1 MFHKLWSII
10 RDEVSGAAA
19 ARAVAE
25 IARFHRIQ
33 ASPGFR
39 QAAEW
44 VCGQISHSLVAGITS
59 FPADPDV
66 HFWGAASFQEWNARA
81 ATLHLIEPADQ
92 ARKLADFRD
101 LPLHLVARS
110 LPFDGEAEVVVLEK
124 GEEEAEY
131 EGKDLAGKVVLA
143 RGNVRRVHDL
153 AVVRRGAVGLIY
165 DGMAEQE
172 PVRPAWALPDA
183 VQYTSF
189 WWQGQEPRGF
199 GFALSPR
206 QGEALRRLAREHTLR
221 VRVHVDADLYSGW
234 LEVAET
240 FIPGATDEEIVLVAH
255 LCHPQPSANDNA
267 SGAAALLETARA
279 LAALVE
285 RGELQP
291 PRRTIRF
298 LWVPEITG
306 SMAYLAFSE
315 GLIPC
320 MVAGLNLD
328 MVGEDQDQCGS
339 SLLVES
345 PPDALPSFAGA
356 LLARMRDLLLPEVK
370 TFGGVGGYPLFRTAD
385 VPFSG
390 GSDHYVFSDPSV
402 GVPMPMLIQWPDR
415 FYHTSADTP
424 DRVDPKMLARV
435 AALSGLYAYWLA
447 QAGEQEAR
455 WLARELSAR
464 FRQRVLAELQAA
476 VTEAEGE
483 SGPGREEVRQR
494 LEYRI
499 ARHREALESVRRL
512 APVDVSPWQ
521 SADADFAVQ
530 EYRRVADDLPDRPAP
545 AAPEVEGT
553 DWVPRRRFRGPLHP
567 EEEVARRDAATR
579 DRWWEFQQRLRKT
592 ASALPTLAEY
602 WADGHRT
609 VGEIAALVRHET
621 GVEATALIAEYFR
634 WLADLGLVDGADL
647 TSPPPPAAVAAKPLG
662 EG

>member
-1 MFHKLWSII
+1 MFQKLWSLI
-10 RDEVSGAAA
+10 RDEVSGTAA
-19 ARAVAE
+19 ARAVAD

-44 VCGQISHSLVAGITS
+44 VCEEANRAGLAAGITA
-59 FPADPDV
+59 FPADATTR
-66 HFWGAASFQEWNARA
+66 FWGAASFQEWDARA

-92 ARKLADFRD
+92 ARKLADFRN

-110 LPFDGEAEVVVLEK
+110 LPFDGQAEVVVLEK

-131 EGKDLAGKVVLA
+131 EGKDLAGKIVLA

-172 PVRPAWALPDA
+172 PVRPAWDLPDA
-183 VQYTSF
+183 VQYTAF
-189 WWQGQEPRGF
+189 WWYGPEPHGF
-199 GFALSPR
+199 GFAIPPR
-206 QGEALRRLAREHTLR
+206 RGEALRRLAREQTLR
-221 VRVHVDADLYSGW
+221 VHAHVDASLYTGW
-234 LEVAET
+234 LEVVEA
-240 FIPGATDEEIVLVAH
+240 FIPGETEEEIILVAH

-279 LAALVE
+279 LAAQIE
-285 RGELQP
+285 RGELSP

-306 SMAYLAFSE
+306 SMAWLSAQEGHIPYL
-315 GLIPC
+315 
-320 MVAGLNLD
+320 VAGLNLD
-328 MVGEDQDQCGS
+328 MVGQDQDQCGS

-345 PPDALPSFAGA
+345 PPEALPSFTGA
-356 LLARMRDLLLPEVK
+356 LLARLRDLLLSEVK

-390 GSDHYVFSDPSV
+390 GSDHSVFSDPSV

-415 FYHTSADTP
+415 YYHTSADTP
-424 DRVDPKMLARV
+424 DRVDPKMLGRV

-447 QAGEQEAR
+447 QAGEREAR
-455 WLARELSAR
+455 WLAQELSAR
-464 FRQRVLAELQAA
+464 FRRRVIAELQAA
-476 VTEAEGE
+476 LTEADEGT
-483 SGPGREEVRQR
+483 GIGREEARCR

-521 SADADFAVQ
+521 TADADFALR
-530 EYRRVADDLPDRPAP
+530 EYRRAADDLPDRPAP
-545 AAPEVEGT
+545 APPEVEGANQ
-553 DWVPRRRFRGPLHP
+553 VPRRRFRGPLHP
-567 EEEVARRDAATR
+567 EQEVARRDATTR
-579 DRWWEFQQRLRKT
+579 DRWWEFQGRVRKT
-592 ASALPTLAEY
+592 ASVLPNLAEY

-609 VGEIAALVRHET
+609 VAEIAAMIRYET
-621 GVEATALIAEYFR
+621 GLEATPFVAEYFR
-634 WLADLGLVDGADL
+634 WLADLGLV
-647 TSPPPPAAVAAKPLG
+647 
-662 EG
+662 EW

>member
-1 MFHKLWSII
+1 MFHKLWSLIC
-10 RDEVSGAAA
+10 DEVSGTAA

-39 QAAEW
+39 RAAEW
-44 VCGQISHSLVAGITS
+44 VCQEAARAGLAAGINS
-59 FPADPDV
+59 FPADRTT
-66 HFWGAASFQEWNARA
+66 HFWGAASFQEWEARA

-131 EGKDLAGKVVLA
+131 EGRDLSGKVVLA

-165 DGMAEQE
+165 DGMAEHE

-189 WWQGQEPRGF
+189 WWQRQEPRGF
-199 GFALSPR
+199 GFALTPR
-206 QGEALRRLAREHTLR
+206 QGEGLRRLAREQTLR
-221 VRVHVDADLYSGW
+221 VRVHVDTSLYDGS
-234 LEVAET
+234 LEVVEA
-240 FIPGATDEEIVLVAH
+240 FIPGESDEEILLVAH

-267 SGAAALLETARA
+267 SGAAALLEAARA
-279 LAALVE
+279 LAALIA
-285 RGELQP
+285 RGELSP

-306 SMAYLAFSE
+306 ALAWLATNESH
-315 GLIPC
+315 IPRL
-320 MVAGLNLD
+320 VAGLNLD
-328 MVGEDQDQCGS
+328 MVGQDQEQCGS

-345 PPDALPSFAGA
+345 PPHALSSFAGV
-356 LLARMRDLLLPEVK
+356 LLARLRDLLLPEVK

-385 VPFSG
+385 VPFGG
-390 GSDHYVFSDPSV
+390 GSDHAIFSDPSV
-402 GVPMPMLIQWPDR
+402 GVPMPMLVQWPDR

-424 DRVDPKMLARV
+424 DRVDPKMLGRV

-447 QAGEQEAR
+447 QAGEREAL

-464 FRQRVLAELQAA
+464 FRRGVIGDLQAA
-476 VTEAEGE
+476 LTEADEDAA
-483 SGPGREEVRQR
+483 PGREEVRRR
-494 LEYRI
+494 LEYQVGC
-499 ARHREALESVRRL
+499 HREALESVRRL
-512 APVDVSPWQ
+512 APVDVSPYQ
-521 SADADFAVQ
+521 AADADFAAQ
-530 EYRRVADDLPDRPAP
+530 EYRRVAGDLPDRPVP
-545 AAPEVEGT
+545 ALPEVEELG
-553 DWVPRRRFRGPLHP
+553 WAPRRLVRGPAQP
-567 EEEVARRDAATR
+567 EERVARRDTATR
-579 DRWWEFQQRLRKT
+579 DRWWDFQQRVRKT
-592 ASALPTLAEY
+592 ASVVPLLAEY
-602 WADGHRT
+602 WADGRRT
-609 VGEIAALVRHET
+609 VAEIAARIRWET

-634 WLADLGLVDGADL
+634 WLADLGLA
-647 TSPPPPAAVAAKPLG
+647 
-662 EG
+662 E

>member
-1 MFHKLWSII
+1 MFHRLWSLI
-10 RDEVSGAAA
+10 RDEVSGIAA

-39 QAAEW
+39 RAAEW
-44 VCGQISHSLVAGITS
+44 VCEEAARAGLAAGMKS
-59 FPADPDV
+59 FPADTAT
-66 HFWGAASFQEWNARA
+66 HFWGAASFQEWDAHA
-81 ATLHLIEPADQ
+81 ATLYLIEPAES

-131 EGKDLAGKVVLA
+131 EGKDVAGKVVLA

-153 AVVRRGAVGLIY
+153 AVVRRGALGLIY
-165 DGMAEQE
+165 DGMTEHE
-172 PVRPAWALPDA
+172 PVRPAWDLPDA

-189 WWQGQEPRGF
+189 WWQGQKPHGF

-206 QGEALRRLAREHTLR
+206 QGEVLRRLAREHPLR
-221 VRVHVDADLYSGW
+221 VRAHVDAALYGGW
-234 LEVAET
+234 LEVVEA
-240 FIPGATDEEIVLVAH
+240 FIPGTTDEEILLVAH

-279 LAALVE
+279 LAARIA
-285 RGELQP
+285 RGELPP

-306 SMAYLAFSE
+306 SLAWLSSQE
-315 GLIPC
+315 GRIPHL
-320 MVAGLNLD
+320 VAGLNLD
-328 MVGEDQDQCGS
+328 MVGQDQEQCGS

-345 PPDALPSFAGA
+345 PPEALPSFAGA
-356 LLARMRDLLLPEVK
+356 LLSRLRDLLLPEVQ
-370 TFGGVGGYPLFRTAD
+370 TFGGVGRYPLFRTAD
-385 VPFSG
+385 VPFGG

-424 DRVDPKMLARV
+424 DRVDPRMLGRV

-464 FRQRVLAELQAA
+464 FRQRVIAELQAA
-476 VTEAEGE
+476 QTEADEK
-483 SGPGREEVRQR
+483 SAPGREEVRRR
-494 LEYRI
+494 LEYRVG
-499 ARHREALESVRRL
+499 RHREALESIRRL
-512 APVDVSPWQ
+512 APVDVSPYQ
-521 SADADFAVQ
+521 AADADFAAQ
-530 EYRRVADDLPDRPAP
+530 EYRRVADDLPDRPLP
-545 AAPEVEGT
+545 AVPEVEGAN
-553 DWVPRRRFRGPLHP
+553 WAPRRLLQGPAQP
-567 EEEVARRDAATR
+567 EERIARQDAATR
-579 DRWWEFQQRLRKT
+579 DRWWEFQRRVRKR
-592 ASALPTLAEY
+592 ASALPALAEY
-602 WADGHRT
+602 WADGRRT
-609 VGEIAALVRHET
+609 VAEIAALIRYET
-621 GVEATALIAEYFR
+621 GLEATALIAEYLR
-634 WLADLGLVDGADL
+634 WLADLGLV
-647 TSPPPPAAVAAKPLG
+647 
-662 EG
+662 E

>member
-1 MFHKLWSII
+1 MFRKLWPII

-19 ARAVAE
+19 ADVVAE
-25 IARFHRIQ
+25 IARHHRIQ

-39 QAAEW
+39 RAAEW
-44 VCGQISHSLVAGITS
+44 VCEQAREVLPAGITS
-59 FPADPDV
+59 FPADPAV
-66 HFWGAASFQEWNARA
+66 RFWGASSFQEWDARA
-81 ATLHLIEPADQ
+81 ATLHLIAPADQ

-131 EGKDLAGKVVLA
+131 EGEDLAGKVVLA

-165 DGMAEQE
+165 DGMTEHE

-189 WWQGQEPRGF
+189 WWYGQEPRGF
-199 GFALSPR
+199 GFAITPR

-221 VRVHVDADLYSGW
+221 VRVHVDAALYNGR
-234 LEVAET
+234 LEVVEA

-255 LCHPQPSANDNA
+255 LCHPRPSANDNA

-279 LAALVE
+279 LASLIQ
-285 RGELQP
+285 RGDLQT

-306 SMAYLAFSE
+306 SMAYLSFCE
-315 GLIPC
+315 GHIPC

-328 MVGEDQDQCGS
+328 MVGEDQDRCGS

-345 PPDALPSFAGA
+345 PPDALPGFAGP
-356 LLARMRDLLLPEVK
+356 LLARLRDLLLPEVK

-385 VPFSG
+385 VPFGG
-390 GSDHYVFSDPSV
+390 GSDHFVFSDPSV

-424 DRVDPKMLARV
+424 DKVDPQMLGRV
-435 AALSGLYAYWLA
+435 ASLTGLYAYWLA
-447 QAGEQEAR
+447 QAGEREAR
-455 WLARELSAR
+455 WLAQELSAR
-464 FRQRVLAELQAA
+464 FRQRVIAELQAA
-476 VTEAEGE
+476 VTEAGGE
-483 SGPGREEVRQR
+483 SEVGREEVRQR
-494 LEYRI
+494 LEYRV
-499 ARHREALESVRRL
+499 ARHREALVSVRRL

-530 EYRRVADDLPDRPAP
+530 EYRRAADDLPRMVEKCNEPTDRPAP
-545 AAPEVEGT
+545 TASEVEGT
-553 DWVPRRRFRGPLHP
+553 EWVPRRRFRGPLRP
-567 EEEVARRDAATR
+567 EEEVACRDVATR
-579 DRWWEFQQRLRKT
+579 DRWWAFQKRVREA
-592 ASALPTLAEY
+592 ASVLPHLAEY
-602 WADGHRT
+602 WADGRRT
-609 VGEIAALVRHET
+609 VADIAALIRHET
-621 GVEATALIAEYFR
+621 GLEATALVAEYFR
-634 WLADLGLVDGADL
+634 WLADLGLVD
-647 TSPPPPAAVAAKPLG
+647 LG
-662 EG
+662 